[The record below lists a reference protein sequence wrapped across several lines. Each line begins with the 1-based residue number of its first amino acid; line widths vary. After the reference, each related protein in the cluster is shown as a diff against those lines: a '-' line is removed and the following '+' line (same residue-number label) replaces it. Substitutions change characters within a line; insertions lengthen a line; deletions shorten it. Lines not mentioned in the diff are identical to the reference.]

1 MITLGHIVT
10 TTLMVLVAAG
20 LYRLSSD
27 SVCHSQKWRAEVTRT
42 SLELT
47 DRAAPRALPLR
58 CSGGRVSWNF
68 PGSFYARQ

>member
-1 MITLGHIVT
+1 MITLGHT
-10 TTLMVLVAAG
+10 FATTLMLGVAAG
-20 LYRLSSD
+20 LFRLSSD

-47 DRAAPRALPLR
+47 DRAAPRSLPLR

-68 PGSFYARQ
+68 PGSFYARR